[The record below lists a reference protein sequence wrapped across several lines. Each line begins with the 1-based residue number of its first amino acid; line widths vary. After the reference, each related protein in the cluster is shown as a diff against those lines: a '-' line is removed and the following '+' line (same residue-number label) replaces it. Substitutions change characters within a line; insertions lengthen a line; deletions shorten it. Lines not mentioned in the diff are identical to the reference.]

1 MIVLNISRE
10 FCWPKGRLPRK
21 TVEMILCLPTLV
33 LAQCTVHKC
42 IIFQKRKRKK
52 CVSLRWESVSF
63 ISSHFFSLKH
73 FSVSKLTVNVYRDL
87 QVLYRKIRVLLGI
100 WNQRKN
106 DTNCSESDVNL
117 EKPHI
122 QSQEYNIVLIWLLL
136 YTRHQRKPNN
146 KIEMNF
152 YISSPVL

>member
-52 CVSLRWESVSF
+52 CVSLRWESISF
-63 ISSHFFSLKH
+63 ISTHFFSLKH
-73 FSVSKLTVNVYRDL
+73 FSVLKVVPTG
-87 QVLYRKIRVLLGI
+87 KIYVHTNVLLYI
-100 WNQRKN
+100 LAWFCNVITLVDRYVNEKDYRRKN
-106 DTNCSESDVNL
+106 KAIFIMKEIGTSTALQQPEL
-117 EKPHI
+117 
-122 QSQEYNIVLIWLLL
+122 
-136 YTRHQRKPNN
+136 RKSLDR
-146 KIEMNF
+146 K
-152 YISSPVL
+152 